1 MIKRIVKME
10 FKPEKVETFKQL
22 FDSQK
27 ENIRG
32 FEGCEHLELWQDVK
46 NKTTFMTYSYWKA
59 EEDLENYRHS
69 ALFKNVWANT
79 KVLFADRPKAWSVQV
94 LHELN

>member
-1 MIKRIVKME
+1 ME
-10 FKPEKVETFKQL
+10 FKPEHVETFKKL

-32 FEGCEHLELWQDVK
+32 FKGCDHLELWQDVK
-46 NKTTFMTYSYWKA
+46 NKSTFMTYSYWMT
-59 EEDLENYRHS
+59 EEDLDNYRHS
-69 ALFKNVWANT
+69 ALFKHVWANT
-79 KVLFADRPKAWSVQV
+79 KVLFAEKPKAWSVQV